1 MPVCTH
7 AHTHSHKIAQK
18 SGGER
23 PRAFPVVERL
33 RVVLQVSNRCF
44 TVQLCVSRGGNVMGS
59 AIKGV
64 RTAALPQW
72 NPTHECSNTVIPGGC
87 NRL

>member
-18 SGGER
+18 SEGER
-23 PRAFPVVERL
+23 LRAFPVVERL

-44 TVQLCVSRGGNVMGS
+44 TVQLCVSRGGERYGLS
-59 AIKGV
+59 DKGG
-64 RTAALPQW
+64 Q
-72 NPTHECSNTVIPGGC
+72 NSSSSTVEIG
-87 NRL
+87 RAHV